1 MLSRS
6 AAFAQTLENIMN
18 KFATIALAL
27 SLTAGGY
34 EAPVVEAEP
43 VVVEGNSSSDA
54 GILVPLLLLVGIA
67 AVASN

>member
-1 MLSRS
+1 
-6 AAFAQTLENIMN
+6 MN

-27 SLTAGGY
+27 SLTAGTAFAGGY